1 VTTEKRRT
9 LLLCYTYGLIAVGIG
24 CVAVAAYRLPASAID
39 INFAILAALTIAL
52 GSRVTIPIPRLS
64 SHISVSDTFI
74 FLTLLLYGGEAAVL
88 LAAAEAF
95 ISARRFCS
103 KRVTILFNAAA
114 MAVSISAVVLVLRG
128 YGLSSEAQLHGHS
141 GHVADFFL
149 AMSAIV
155 VTQFLF
161 NTFAV
166 AIHDAIRERQP
177 IFDTWRTKYSWTFL
191 TYLAGA
197 AGAGILV
204 RLVDMAGFA
213 VMFAAVPIIFFIF
226 YTYRMHLKNV
236 ELSIEQA
243 EKAHEY
249 ANALKERSV
258 ALRESEERFK
268 SAFNHAPIGI
278 AMVSAS
284 GRWLKVNK
292 ALTRILGYSA
302 SEFRSMHFQSMLFQN
317 DLGPAL
323 VKINEVLSGRVHS
336 CQLEHRYVHRSGK
349 TVWASWSVSAAS
361 ESRSEQ
367 SHLIFQIQDITDRKL
382 AEEKLQH
389 EATHD
394 ALTGLPN
401 RAHFLNRL
409 EDALEKARNDPK
421 YRVSVLFIDLD
432 RFKYVNDSLG
442 HFIGDQLLIAIA
454 DRLRGSMR
462 PPDMVAR
469 LGGDEFIVL
478 VEGRYYMEKV
488 TRVADRI
495 QENLSAPFVIQG
507 HEIFSSAS
515 IGILHATDQHLTSE
529 AMMRDADTAMYHAKR
544 SGKARHE
551 TFNES
556 MGAAVR
562 ETLQLETDL
571 RRAIQS
577 EDLEVFYQ
585 PIFSLEDDTITGVEA
600 LARWEHPIHGV
611 VSPSKFVPLAEE
623 IGWIDQLGEQILR
636 RACREMAT
644 TFSAAGPQRQL
655 KLSVNLSCKQF
666 ARPDV
671 VTRISSILD
680 ETGFSPL
687 YLKLEITESIVLEYQ
702 ERVIEM
708 LHKLRDLG
716 IELDID
722 DFGTGYSNLGYLS
735 RLPLSTLKIDR
746 SFVVPINEEGA
757 NSEIVRTIIAMARN
771 LGLAVVAEGIETEAQ
786 LHALKMLGCERG
798 QGYYFAKPMNR
809 HEIHRFLV
817 ERVDLPLPPH
827 LDDIPVLSTVQ

>member
-1 VTTEKRRT
+1 MIGNRRT
-9 LLLCYTYGLIAVGIG
+9 LLDWYTYGLIAAGTC
-24 CVAVAAYRLPASAID
+24 CVVLAAYYLPSTAID
-39 INFAILAALTIAL
+39 INLGILAALTIGL

-74 FLTLLLYGGEAAVL
+74 FLTLLLYGGEAAVI
-88 LAAAEAF
+88 LAAVEAF
-95 ISARRFCS
+95 VSARRFCS
-103 KRVTILFNAAA
+103 KQINVLFNAAA
-114 MAVSISAVVLVLRG
+114 MAVSISAVTMVLRG
-128 YGLSSEAQLHGHS
+128 YGLYSEDKLHGHQ
-141 GHVADFFL
+141 GHVADFIL

-177 IFDTWRTKYSWTFL
+177 VFETWRTKYSWSFL

-197 AGAGILV
+197 AGAGALV

-243 EKAHEY
+243 KKAHEY

-258 ALRESEERFK
+258 ALRESEERFR
-268 SAFNHAPIGI
+268 SAFNYAPIGI
-278 AMVSAS
+278 ALVSAT
-284 GRWLKVNK
+284 GKWLKVNK
-292 ALTRILGYSA
+292 AMSRILGYSVA
-302 SEFRSMHFQSMLFQN
+302 EFRSMHFQSMLFQN
-317 DLGPAL
+317 DLGTAL
-323 VKINEVLSGRVHS
+323 VKINDVLAGRVHS
-336 CQLEHRYVHRSGK
+336 CQLEHRYVHKSGK

-361 ESRSEQ
+361 ESSTEQ

-409 EDALEKARNDPK
+409 EEALEKSRRDPK
-421 YRVSVLFIDLD
+421 YKVSVLFIDLD

-442 HFIGDQLLIAIA
+442 HFIGDRLLIAIA
-454 DRLRGSMR
+454 DRLKGSMR

-495 QENLSAPFVIQG
+495 QENLSAPFIVQD
-507 HEIFSSAS
+507 HEIYSSAS
-515 IGILHATDQHLTSE
+515 IGILHATEQHRTSE
-529 AMMRDADTAMYHAKR
+529 DMMRDADTAMYHAKR

-551 TFNES
+551 TFNEA
-556 MGAAVR
+556 MRTAVR
-562 ETLQLETDL
+562 ETLLLETDL
-571 RRAIQS
+571 RRAIQN
-577 EDLEVFYQ
+577 EELEVFYQ
-585 PIFSLEDDTITGVEA
+585 PIFLLDDDTITGVEA
-600 LARWEHPIHGV
+600 LARWEHPIHGI
-611 VSPSKFVPLAEE
+611 VSPAKFVPLAEE

-636 RACREMAT
+636 RACREMAA

-671 VTRISSILD
+671 VTRINSILD

-722 DFGTGYSNLGYLS
+722 DFGTGYSNLGYLC

-746 SFVVPINEEGA
+746 SFVTPINEEGA

-771 LGLAVVAEGIETEAQ
+771 LGLSVVAEGIETEAQ

-798 QGYYFAKPMNR
+798 QGYYFAKPMSR

-827 LDDIPVLSTVQ
+827 LDDIPVLSTLQ